1 MESQWMES
9 FLNVGIVRNGNY
21 IGLYMNL
28 TSYNFLNRSIYE
40 NETKID
46 NISKKRW
53 IGYSISSN

>member
-1 MESQWMES
+1 MESQLEWLES

-28 TSYNFLNRSIYE
+28 SSYNFLNRSIYE

-46 NISKKRW
+46 NLSKQR
-53 IGYSISSN
+53 

>member
-1 MESQWMES
+1 MET

-46 NISKKRW
+46 NISKQR
-53 IGYSISSN
+53 

>member
-1 MESQWMES
+1 MESQLEWMES

-46 NISKKRW
+46 NISKQRW
-53 IGYSISSN
+53 IGWLL